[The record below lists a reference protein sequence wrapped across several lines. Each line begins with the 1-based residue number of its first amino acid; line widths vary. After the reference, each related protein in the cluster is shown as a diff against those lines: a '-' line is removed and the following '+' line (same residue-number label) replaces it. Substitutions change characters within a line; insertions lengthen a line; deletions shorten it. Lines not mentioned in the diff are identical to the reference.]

1 MFQGKIC
8 HFEFTFSVIT
18 IVLVILSSWNL
29 VWVCFFG
36 WKWPYG
42 ISDFRFFLLV
52 TVLVLKNTC
61 GWIDDW
67 KKNVLFSFYKYQPIT
82 ETKMTFGSFLG
93 TSKWWYKVKYIFLKW
108 SQRSLDRKWITIVKV
123 NLLEESHRNYD
134 KISGCC
140 QLYEIHTFH
149 GVSLPPLP
157 THTHTNTHF
166 RRGTWKF

>member
-1 MFQGKIC
+1 MLKSSILENSVLNSLWFQSKDLKIWLKWVFWTKIWY
-8 HFEFTFSVIT
+8 FEFTFSVIT

-93 TSKWWYKVKYIFLKW
+93 TSKWWYKVKYIFLKV
-108 SQRSLDRKWITIVKV
+108 LFVVTEITGQKMD
-123 NLLEESHRNYD
+123 YY
-134 KISGCC
+134 C
-140 QLYEIHTFH
+140 
-149 GVSLPPLP
+149 
-157 THTHTNTHF
+157 
-166 RRGTWKF
+166 